1 MSLLQTVVQVLPI
14 AQRLAVR
21 TLLAQ
26 RKKLGSIRTAR
37 QELEEADRLL
47 MEIKSRVGGQIF
59 APRFAL
65 PEEVISS
72 ADHNTNMEGI
82 FVDISAIYMQ
92 VESIGGASS
101 TKTAAL
107 NSDYLKSR
115 AATEKLLNDA
125 RVFALRKKYKEF
137 NEISII
143 DFNSARNVT
152 SAVPKALID
161 EKTRLLELNPIS
173 STRAHVANRLERVTR
188 IYTKTIGPGTKGELS
203 NNLPPEGMIDQKP
216 ETFWGTLVLTDM
228 PVRQKYKLSGSVEVQ
243 LNGPV
248 VEVYLRFSH
257 IEQLNVVR
265 LLPFGEFPIQVVDI
279 SYRPNS
285 TSEVFY
291 PVGDFKPETTLDW
304 IEVNFPKLYAS
315 ELKISILQENP
326 KHVVYH
332 LPRSLVVNTDIF
344 SHIIKERA
352 QKIVGSLF
360 FDSDLSQQLLKSQ
373 DAYSDAIGSLE
384 DIIAKSDLSKSDLEE
399 IDLNLDLMAS
409 LGLVFGEID
418 SEQAQQL
425 IDVDLVSVSE
435 AEAIVEVR
443 KYEYVLGVREIE
455 ASYELYAPTCH
466 FESEVYIPQATL
478 STVQIEVDQE
488 RLKARNSW
496 GTYYENSTEW
506 SVDVGEGRILPI
518 HPVNFTGVFSTPSV
532 EDERLE
538 FDRSTAVA
546 FTHLGGGMNS
556 ILALRRNG
564 QIISVSGYTATRQTG
579 AIPKMKIQLKEDFW
593 DEDSIYTVDY
603 EVSPDSF
610 ELDLLTLLD
619 PRDLS
624 TPESHEKMGPDNDII
639 LKKFPFLLYEVVNRT
654 GNFTKDADQSR
665 WTYNPPEASISTGQ
679 LKIYPSVVNSFNE
692 VVSTGHTTGLFVQGV
707 WGDQSGY
714 GPVNVNNL
722 NATYFNNPEGFGYY
736 TKFQD
741 TRMPFHLSGTQ
752 ATGSWPYEIL
762 FFDPPSFTQAQIL
775 EMPTEALS
783 GFNTGTF
790 VGYLTTEYSIGVG
803 LDIDRQIFVFDNSI
817 YEPLTVTIGGQPA
830 KNITDYVELQH
841 PAFSIA
847 NTADREY
854 EFIHAGRRL
863 YFNQQVNDIEIR
875 VSYQWLTEH
884 IKILGTLRCNKPIN
898 PDVTPKVN
906 EIRVLMNT
914 SIL

>member
-1 MSLLQTVVQVLPI
+1 MSLLQTVVQVLPV

-26 RKKLGSIRTAR
+26 RKKLGNIRTAR
-37 QELEEADRLL
+37 QELAEADRLL
-47 MEIKSRVGGQIF
+47 EEIKSRVGGQIF

-65 PEEVISS
+65 PEQVISS
-72 ADHNTNMEGI
+72 EDHNTNMEGL
-82 FVDISAIYMQ
+82 FVDLSALYAQ
-92 VESIGGASS
+92 ADSIGGASS

-107 NSDYLKSR
+107 SSDYLKSR
-115 AATEKLLNDA
+115 TATEKLLNDA
-125 RVFALRKKYKEF
+125 RTFALRKKYKEF
-137 NEISII
+137 NEIFII

-161 EKTRLLELNPIS
+161 EKTRLLELKPIS
-173 STRAHVANRLERVTR
+173 STRAHIVNRLERITR

-203 NNLPPEGMIDQKP
+203 SNLPPEGMIDQKP

-228 PVRQKYKLSGSVEVQ
+228 PVRQKYKLSNSVEVE

-257 IEQLNVVR
+257 VEQLNVVR

-285 TSEVFY
+285 TSEMFY
-291 PVGDFKPETTLDW
+291 PVGNYESDTTLDW
-304 IEVNFPKLYAS
+304 IEVNFPKLYAA

-326 KHVVYH
+326 KQVVYH
-332 LPRSLVVNTDIF
+332 LPRSLVINTDIF

-360 FDSDLSQQLLKSQ
+360 FDSDLSQQLLKSRS
-373 DAYSDAIGSLE
+373 AYSDAIDSLE
-384 DIIAKSDLSKSDLEE
+384 SIIEKSDLSKSDLEE

-409 LGLVFGEID
+409 LGLVFGEVD

-425 IDVDLVSVSE
+425 IDIDLVSVSA

-478 STVQIEVDQE
+478 STVQIEVDEE

-496 GTYYENSTEW
+496 GPYYENSTEW

-518 HPVNFTGVFSTPSV
+518 HPINFTGVFSTPAV

-538 FDRSTAVA
+538 FDRSTAIA
-546 FTHLGGGMNS
+546 FTHLGCSTNS
-556 ILALRRNG
+556 LLALRRNG
-564 QIISVSGYTATRQTG
+564 QIISITGYTATRQTG
-579 AIPKMKIQLKEDFW
+579 AIPKMKVQLKEDFW

-603 EVSPDSF
+603 EVSSDSF

-624 TPESHEKMGPDNDII
+624 TPESHEKMGPDNDIV
-639 LKKFPFLLYEVVNRT
+639 LEKFPFVLYEVINRT
-654 GNFTKDADQSR
+654 GSFTKDTTQSR
-665 WTYNPPEASISTGQ
+665 WTYNPPEASISTGH
-679 LKIYPSVVNSFNE
+679 LKIYPSVVNSLNE
-692 VVSTGHTTGLFVQGV
+692 VVSTGRTTGLFVEGH

-714 GPVNVNNL
+714 GPVNINSL
-722 NATYFNNPEGFGYY
+722 NSTYFNNPEGFGYY
-736 TKFQD
+736 AKFQD
-741 TRMPFHLSGTQ
+741 TLTPFPLSGTQ
-752 ATGSWPYEIL
+752 ATGSFPHEIL
-762 FFDPPSFTQAQIL
+762 FFDPPSFTQAQVL
-775 EMPTEALS
+775 AMPTAALS
-783 GFNTGTF
+783 GFETGAFT
-790 VGYLTTEYSIGVG
+790 GYLSMEYSVGVG
-803 LDIDRQIFVFDNSI
+803 LDIDSQIFVFDNAI
-817 YEPLTVTIGGQPA
+817 YEPLTVTVGGQPA
-830 KNITDYVELQH
+830 RNITDYVELEH
-841 PAFSIA
+841 PAFAIA

-854 EFIHAGRRL
+854 EFVHAGRRL

-884 IKILGTLRCNKPIN
+884 IKILSTLRCNKPIN
-898 PDVTPKVN
+898 PDVTPKVD